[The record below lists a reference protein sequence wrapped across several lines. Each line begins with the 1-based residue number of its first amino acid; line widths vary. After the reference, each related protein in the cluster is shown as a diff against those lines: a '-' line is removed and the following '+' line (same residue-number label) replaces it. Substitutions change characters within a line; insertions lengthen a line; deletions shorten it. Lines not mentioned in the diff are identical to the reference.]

1 MHRLRGRH
9 RRSSDAL
16 LPALLRRALLRRRV
30 LGTLQ
35 GRPEGPPSVAGSRQR
50 PRGIHGYAPRGQTA
64 ATRREIALTRPE
76 RPIWGRR
83 QGLLVARADD
93 RCAERVCDASLAA
106 QRRGPLRMDDA
117 SYSGAKA
124 RAGPRGE
131 RVRAKVHLESP
142 PVHQSRPCRRAFK
155 MQSLPP
161 YSPPV
166 LVRL

>member
-1 MHRLRGRH
+1 MRRYSFCVCHVICAILIPTPAAVNTSSTGCYAQASRRLAMPRQ
-9 RRSSDAL
+9 
-16 LPALLRRALLRRRV
+16 
-30 LGTLQ
+30 LQ
-35 GRPEGPPSVAGSRQR
+35 GILPPVRVSSYMY
-50 PRGIHGYAPRGQTA
+50 P
-64 ATRREIALTRPE
+64 
-76 RPIWGRR
+76 WGRR

-93 RCAERVCDASLAA
+93 RCAERVCDASLTA

-161 YSPPV
+161 YSPRV